1 MSKVKS
7 QAVKLNKVELTNL
20 PNVGVLVVK
29 VDGRKNNTGRPVDKT
44 SARYKRLAKQ
54 AKYALR
60 LSKFTQGDSF
70 KLNKEKSETYKYSVT
85 SGNEYGCIVS
95 TVTGYVCNVSYI
107 GRTKVQGFTFVLGK
121 QVKIELNL
129 KTLKFVS

>member
-1 MSKVKS
+1 MT
-7 QAVKLNKVELTNL
+7 KLNKVVLNNL

-29 VDGRKNNTGRPVDKT
+29 VDNRVNNTGRPVNKK
-44 SARYKRLAKQ
+44 SARQVRLNKQ
-54 AKYALR
+54 ALYASLN
-60 LSKFTQGDSF
+60 SKFITGNPFTLKGQTEQYTYS
-70 KLNKEKSETYKYSVT
+70 NKSS
-85 SGNEYGCIVS
+85 NEYGIIKSV
-95 TVTGYVCNVSYI
+95 VTGYVCNVDYI